1 MANAGACFRQHGRKC
16 GLDISI
22 CNFCVVR
29 GSSHQD
35 ANSPVENS
43 LQSRHWL
50 RWLVKHP
57 KPPEVLSRESKQ
69 HGQENLEGRVE

>member
-1 MANAGACFRQHGRKC
+1 MANAGACFCQHGQKC

-22 CNFCVVR
+22 CNFFVVR

-35 ANSPVENS
+35 ANSPAGNS

-69 HGQENLEGRVE
+69 DGQENLEGRVE

>member
-1 MANAGACFRQHGRKC
+1 MANAGACFCQHGLKC
-16 GLDISI
+16 GPDISI

-35 ANSPVENS
+35 ANSPVES
-43 LQSRHWL
+43 SSQSRHWL

-57 KPPEVLSRESKQ
+57 KPPGALSRESKQ

>member
-1 MANAGACFRQHGRKC
+1 MANAGAYFRQHGQKC
-16 GLDISI
+16 GLGISI
-22 CNFCVVR
+22 FNFCVVR

-43 LQSRHWL
+43 LQFRHWL

-57 KPPEVLSRESKQ
+57 KPPEELSRESKQ

>member
-1 MANAGACFRQHGRKC
+1 M
-16 GLDISI
+16 
-22 CNFCVVR
+22 NFCSRYIDLYFVRVCVYVYVCVR

-69 HGQENLEGRVE
+69 HGQENLEVRVE